1 MPSQEEESNNGDD
14 TPPSADANTNNNNEN
29 ATNTTE
35 NLGRAAWQELMRR
48 QMQMGVHLQTQHQ
61 QQQLASIGGIGVS
74 YSPLALQ
81 NALASAYARNAI
93 VNQQMGIAFPV
104 PVFNQQQFAVS
115 PQGAAI
121 LLRQMQ
127 AQSQAVQVHAAQA
140 EVVRAR
146 AQDTALK
153 YLAQAQASVQ
163 AASMPQG
170 QGLTANEAPTNQNK
184 DGTKTLVHEPDP
196 PSPVPT
202 PAFGDGAVA
211 EQPSEQSYQEALQ
224 KMITKKLQEKIKAK
238 ALNPQLNTSEQAAK
252 KLKQLLHEEQP
263 MQAAVQGGPIPSR
276 QNALVGTLMMQQQLQ
291 VQQQQTEQNMFN
303 AFNNTAQ
310 GANHAKACPKDVRGG
325 DTKQQKASKPMKK
338 RKMKQSQT
346 NDALPNAKKTQPEEE
361 FKRTEEFARR
371 MKQLGDSYRKEQEI
385 RARDKGAK
393 GMATSREHT
402 ELKRTMANLL
412 HSETTTPAASSTT
425 PTEKPNEQPQSTREK
440 HHEKSLSVAKKTLSK
455 LDQVVNAMED
465 KNIREAAIEDRD
477 NYHAKRS
484 DMQQRYEDQIK
495 EMEERLEIY
504 TKLEGLAEEVADLQA
519 ERGANKN
526 SRTNNMDGAL
536 DMIHLSLKNYRMLE
550 QTADRL
556 LQVDDRE

>member
-1 MPSQEEESNNGDD
+1 MPSQEEESNNGGD
-14 TPPSADANTNNNNEN
+14 TPPSAYANTNNNNEN

-48 QMQMGVHLQTQHQ
+48 QMQMGVQLQNQQQ

-81 NALASAYARNAI
+81 NALASAYTRNAI

-184 DGTKTLVHEPDP
+184 DGTKTLVPEPAP
-196 PSPVPT
+196 PSPVPA
-202 PAFGDGAVA
+202 PASGDAA

-325 DTKQQKASKPMKK
+325 DTKQHKASKPMKK

-346 NDALPNAKKTQPEEE
+346 NGALPNAKKTQPEEE
-361 FKRTEEFARR
+361 FKRTEEF
-371 MKQLGDSYRKEQEI
+371 GKEQEI
-385 RARDKGAK
+385 RAWDKGAK